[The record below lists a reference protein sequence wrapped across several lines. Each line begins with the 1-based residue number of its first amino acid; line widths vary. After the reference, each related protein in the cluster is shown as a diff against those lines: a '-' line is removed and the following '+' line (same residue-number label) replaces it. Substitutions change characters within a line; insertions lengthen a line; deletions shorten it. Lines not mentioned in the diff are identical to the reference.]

1 MLYAG
6 ERLKLGNESLGNVK
20 NCLRCVDNGTVGD
33 DCSETPNSDSK
44 FASAP
49 RLPQNVPA
57 ILQTIC
63 DQGLT
68 RFRLLA
74 TKAPIT

>member
-1 MLYAG
+1 M
-6 ERLKLGNESLGNVK
+6 RLGNVK
-20 NCLRCVDNGTVGD
+20 NCRRCVDNETVGD
-33 DCSETPNSDSK
+33 DCSAKSNGDSK

-57 ILQTIC
+57 ILKTIC